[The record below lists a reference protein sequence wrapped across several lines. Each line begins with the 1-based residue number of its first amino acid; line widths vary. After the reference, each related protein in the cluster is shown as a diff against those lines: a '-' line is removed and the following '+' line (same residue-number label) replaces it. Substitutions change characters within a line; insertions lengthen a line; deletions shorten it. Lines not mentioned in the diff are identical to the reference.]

1 MIRNYLKGDKMVS
14 EHGFRYR
21 GVSSSRLEGLTD
33 AVFGFSI
40 TLLVV
45 SLQVPGS
52 FIELQTSMYGFLGFI
67 LAAMI
72 IFMFWND
79 HYQFFLRYGLED
91 TKTKFLNFI
100 FLFLILF
107 YVYPL
112 KFLFNII
119 GTTLSLII
127 SNLFN
132 NNSAAYAIKVAE
144 YKETMILSDN
154 EWFSLLLSYGIGVIL
169 IYLVFFLLYKNAFK
183 FKNELELN
191 ELEVFETKVSL
202 YSFAVMA
209 LIPVTSIFLLGILP
223 AESIGYAGMIYC
235 LYGVIVP
242 IYSTLVDRK
251 RVALGLTKPKPN
263 TN

>member
-1 MIRNYLKGDKMVS
+1 MIRNYLKGDKMIS

-154 EWFSLLLSYGIGVIL
+154 EWFSLLLSYGIGAIL
-169 IYLVFFLLYKNAFK
+169 IYLVFFLLYKNALK

-191 ELEVFETKVSL
+191 KLEIFETKASL

-209 LIPVTSIFLLGILP
+209 LIPVTSIILLGILP
-223 AESIGYAGMIYC
+223 VESIGYAGMIYC

-251 RVALGLTKPKPN
+251 RVALGLTKPN
-263 TN
+263 VN

>member
-1 MIRNYLKGDKMVS
+1 MIRNYLKGDKMIS

-21 GVSSSRLEGLTD
+21 GISSSRLEGLTD

-52 FIELQTSMYGFLGFI
+52 FVELQVSMYGFLGFI

-91 TKTKFLNFI
+91 SKTKLLNFI

-112 KFLFNII
+112 KFLFNIL
-119 GTTLSLII
+119 GTTITLII
-127 SNLFN
+127 SNQLN
-132 NNSAAYAIKVAE
+132 DNSAAYKIKVE
-144 YKETMILSDN
+144 EFKETMILSDN
-154 EWFSLLLSYGIGVIL
+154 EWFSLFLSYGIGLIL
-169 IYLVFFLLYKNAFK
+169 IYLVFILLYKNALK

-191 ELEVFETKVSL
+191 ELEVFETKVEL
-202 YSFAVMA
+202 YSFAVMS
-209 LIPVTSIFLLGILP
+209 LVPITSIILLCTLP
-223 AESIGYAGMIYC
+223 EKYTFVAGMIYC
-235 LYGVIVP
+235 SFGIIVP
-242 IYSTLVDRK
+242 VYYTITDKKRATLK
-251 RVALGLTKPKPN
+251 LTNSDKES
-263 TN
+263 

>member
-1 MIRNYLKGDKMVS
+1 MIRNYLKGDKMIS

-21 GVSSSRLEGLTD
+21 GISSSRIEGLTD

-45 SLQVPGS
+45 SLEVPDS
-52 FIELQTSMYGFLGFI
+52 FIELQASMYGFLGFI
-67 LAAMI
+67 LATMI
-72 IFMFWND
+72 LFMFWND

-91 TKTKFLNFI
+91 AKTKFLNFV

-119 GTTLSLII
+119 GTSLSLII
-127 SNLFN
+127 SKLFN
-132 NNSAAYAIKVAE
+132 NKSAAYAAKLEE
-144 YKETMILSDN
+144 YKETMILSNSD
-154 EWFSLLLSYGIGVIL
+154 WYSLLLSYGIGVIL
-169 IYLVFFLLYKNAFK
+169 IYLVFFLLYKNALK

-191 ELEVFETKVSL
+191 ELEIFETKVSL
-202 YSFAVMA
+202 YSFMVMA
-209 LIPVTSIFLLGILP
+209 LIPVTSIILLGILP
-223 AESIGYAGMIYC
+223 AENIGYAGMIYC

-251 RVALGLTKPKPN
+251 RVALGLTKPKQH
-263 TN
+263 